1 MVQNTDMQNG
11 VMLQYF
17 HWYLPKDFLW
27 KDVAAKA
34 AWLKEIGVTAVWLPP
49 AYKSA
54 SGDNSVGYD
63 SYDLYDLGEF
73 DQKGSVTT
81 KYGSSEEY
89 LAAVNALHEH
99 EVQLIVDVVLNHKA
113 GGDEA
118 EPVMAIKVDQEKRNE
133 VVAEPEEIEAFT
145 KFTFPGRCGNY
156 SAFQWDHQCFT
167 GVDYNHRTGE
177 TAVFSFLSEYGD
189 DWEELVGEE
198 KGNYDYLMFAD
209 IEYRNPA
216 VRQELKD
223 WALWYHHVVNFDGV
237 RLDAIKHMSPRFI
250 NEWIDAIR
258 IGTGKNIFAVGEY
271 WSPFQLEELLRY
283 LGAVDGRMSLF
294 DAPLQQKFH
303 EASLGGNGFDLRT
316 IFDGSL
322 VQKAPLSAVTL
333 VDNHDTQPL
342 QALEAP
348 VEKWFKPLAY
358 ALILLRSD
366 GYPCVFYPDLF
377 GCSYKDHG
385 DNGQEYEI
393 FLDKINEL
401 EGLLWVRR
409 HFAYG
414 DQHEYF
420 DHPNCIGWVRTGDES
435 HAGCAVLMSNGDAGT
450 KRMNI
455 GAHHAGKAFRDA
467 LMNID
472 HQVVANE
479 DGFCDFVCAPGSVSV
494 WVEA

>member
-1 MVQNTDMQNG
+1 MHNG

-17 HWYLPKDFLW
+17 HWYLPKNFLW
-27 KDVAAKA
+27 KDVASKA
-34 AWLKEIGVTAVWLPP
+34 AWLKHIGITAVWLPP

-63 SYDLYDLGEF
+63 TYDLYDLGEF
-73 DQKGSVTT
+73 DQKGSVAT
-81 KYGSSEEY
+81 KYGSRDEY
-89 LAAVNALHEH
+89 LQAVKALHDH
-99 EVQLIVDVVLNHKA
+99 HVQLIVDVVLNHKA

-118 EPVMAIKVDQEKRNE
+118 EPVMAIKVHQENRNE

-145 KFTFPGRCGNY
+145 RFSFPGREGKY
-156 SAFQWDHQCFT
+156 SVFQWDHQCFT

-177 TAVFSFLSEYGD
+177 TAIFSFLSEYGN

-223 WALWYHHVVNFDGV
+223 WALWYLHEVNYDGV
-237 RLDAIKHMSPRFI
+237 RLDAVKHMSPRFI
-250 NEWIDAIR
+250 NEWIDTIR
-258 IGTGKNIFAVGEY
+258 IAAGRDIFAVGEY
-271 WSPFQLEELLRY
+271 WAPFGLEELLRY
-283 LGAVDGRMSLF
+283 LDAVEGRVSLF
-294 DAPLQQKFH
+294 DAPLQQRFH
-303 EASLGGNGFDLRT
+303 EASLAGNAFDLST
-316 IFDGSL
+316 IFSGSL
-322 VQKAPLSAVTL
+322 VQQAPLSAVTL

-358 ALILLRSD
+358 ALILLRKD
-366 GYPCVFYPDLF
+366 GYPCIFYPDLF

-385 DNGQEYEI
+385 DDGQEYEI

-401 EGLLWVRR
+401 EGLLWAR
-409 HFAYG
+409 HHVAYG
-414 DQHEYF
+414 EQHDYF
-420 DHPNCIGWVRTGDES
+420 DHPNCIGWVRTGDEF
-435 HAGCAVLMSNGDAGT
+435 HVGCAVVMSNGDAGM

-455 GAHHAGKAFRDA
+455 GNQNAGKAFRDA

-472 HQVVANE
+472 HNIVVNE
-479 DGFCDFVCAPGSVSV
+479 EGWAEFICAPGSVSV